1 MRLYRR
7 KKGFFYYFSRLLRLS
22 VAAVVC
28 WYAAETLLE
37 KKINTE
43 KIYQESAFKNK
54 KMNVQVKEIE
64 YKNLKAY
71 LFEEHSNPIIAVDF
85 LFRHTGYAYDK
96 KGKFGLALLT
106 AKMLTNGAGEYDETQ
121 FASVLEENGIKMG
134 FDVNVDD
141 FGGSLVTTTANAD
154 MAVNLL
160 RKVLYEPKPSE
171 DSLSLIK
178 DKALLALQRQKDH
191 PQGELN
197 LLYKEKIYQEHPYS
211 RNPLGKAEDIKR
223 ITIGD
228 IEQFIADN
236 LTSDRLI
243 VAIAGDVNENEAV
256 EMLKNMFADLPEQG
270 LRQSLEKFEVKNDG
284 NIVNAERNM
293 PQSIAK
299 IAANGVYRD
308 DKNFYPLYMANYIF
322 GESGLTSRLS
332 KNIREEKGLTYG
344 VYTYLTIKDSAALIE
359 GGYSVAP
366 EHAKQAADLFK
377 AEWVKMGENG
387 VTEDELRQAKNSLIA
402 SINLRYADI
411 DAVAS
416 VLLSMQKF
424 NLGLDFLQKRN
435 EYIENVTLNEVNNAA
450 KIYYGSLP
458 DFVTIG
464 SSEEK

>member
-1 MRLYRR
+1 M
-7 KKGFFYYFSRLLRLS
+7 
-22 VAAVVC
+22 
-28 WYAAETLLE
+28 
-37 KKINTE
+37 
-43 KIYQESAFKNK
+43 
-54 KMNVQVKEIE
+54 
-64 YKNLKAY
+64 
-71 LFEEHSNPIIAVDF
+71 
-85 LFRHTGYAYDK
+85 
-96 KGKFGLALLT
+96 
-106 AKMLTNGAGEYDETQ
+106 
-121 FASVLEENGIKMG
+121 
-134 FDVNVDD
+134 
-141 FGGSLVTTTANAD
+141 
-154 MAVNLL
+154 

-171 DSLSLIK
+171 DSLSLLK

-197 LLYKEKIYQEHPYS
+197 LLYQEKIYQEHPYS
-211 RNPLGKAEDIKR
+211 RNPLGEAEDIKR

-284 NIVNAERNM
+284 NIVNAERKM